1 MPDYLKTSQKIES
14 KSNIKSIVSG
24 SFHLDKSNKSI
35 SNEMDS
41 KLNLEEDDFNLNNM
55 KIFDKQRR
63 GQSITNRSNNKS
75 DKMIDSVG
83 S

>member
-1 MPDYLKTSQKIES
+1 MPDYIKTSQKQES
-14 KSNIKSIVSG
+14 KSNKKSIVSG

-41 KLNLEEDDFNLNNM
+41 KLNLGLEEDDFNLNNM

-63 GQSITNRSNNKS
+63 G
-75 DKMIDSVG
+75 
-83 S
+83 